1 MMENKSNAFFA
12 GVFTIGLAVLVLF
25 AIFWFSTDHA
35 VRVPYDLITRSTVN
49 GLGPQAD
56 VKYRGLAVG
65 KVESIKFDP
74 QVPGQIIVRIT
85 VNKETPITRT
95 TYATL
100 GFQGVTGIAYV
111 QLDDSAAHDGAA
123 TSPPLATSPKA
134 VARIAMRPGF
144 FEELEKRGD
153 TLLTQ
158 AETLMSSLNDM
169 FQSANRAELMA
180 AIRSVRKTAED
191 YSQLSASLS
200 PAANRLPRVAE
211 NLNATLESTRRL
223 TQELA
228 NPNGTVMR
236 TVDSVGR
243 DLQGASASV
252 QSAAGTFSQETLP
265 QLNGLARDA
274 RQTARTFERAAGQF
288 NESPTSVL
296 FGAPTPTPGP
306 GEPGFSAP

>member
-1 MMENKSNAFFA
+1 MENKSHAFLA
-12 GVFTIGLAVLVLF
+12 GVFTIGLAVMVLF

-74 QVPGQIIVRIT
+74 QVPGQIIVRIS
-85 VNKETPITRT
+85 VKQDTPITRT

-111 QLDDSAAHDGAA
+111 QLDDSVTLEGAA
-123 TSPPLATSPKA
+123 TSPPLTTSPKA
-134 VARIAMRPGF
+134 PARIAMRPGF

-158 AETLMSSLNDM
+158 AETMLSSLNDM

-200 PAANRLPRVAE
+200 PATNRLPKVTE

-274 RQTARTFERAAGQF
+274 RLTARTFERAAGQF

>member
-1 MMENKSNAFFA
+1 MMENKSHAFLA